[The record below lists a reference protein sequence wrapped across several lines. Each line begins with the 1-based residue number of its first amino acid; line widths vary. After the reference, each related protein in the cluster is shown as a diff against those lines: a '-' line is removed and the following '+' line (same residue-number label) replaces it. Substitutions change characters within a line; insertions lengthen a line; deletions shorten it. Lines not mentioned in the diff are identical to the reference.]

1 MGQLYR
7 IFNLIQFSLRT
18 LMRRSAYKK
27 EGGFTMSTRYIL
39 CATICL
45 SVFLGLCSAA
55 TAQSVPTDTELN
67 NKIRQEKFDVVLPQ
81 VMREYNVDMWIHV
94 MRTGIP
100 DSFGAENFGS
110 TSGVFVFTD
119 RGGDRI
125 ERAVLGRRWG
135 ATQRERGQGS
145 KLVEESGVYDII
157 ADPVFVGEPLSS
169 PMTEYDYRFK
179 GLREFVEARDPKR
192 IAVNYRETLGT
203 WPTSPSSRTNDGISH
218 IDYLLLSKELGDEYA
233 SRLVSSEYLI
243 MGYGISPVPSEI
255 ELLKKLR
262 RDEVE
267 RVNKAL
273 AAVVPGV
280 TRSRDAG
287 LTTFRRMRTGQS
299 QRGRSAGWENSVV
312 QGGDILAAP
321 SQGIYAYVLR
331 EGEKEPPSEIKRLWA
346 EYLKIKKIL
355 VETIKAG
362 LTPREIIQNY
372 KRRYEEEGIIVREP
386 QLHMVQPKNDFPVY
400 AAGFDPEKTHL
411 SIDCHGKGKSSQAR
425 KHDIY
430 MGPRIGSYGPDWTFD
445 VPLAPNHHFVL
456 EYFFY
461 MPSPTSNK
469 DEDQYLFW
477 WDHEQAIATESGVEY
492 LYPLQEELHLI
503 K

>member
-1 MGQLYR
+1 
-7 IFNLIQFSLRT
+7 
-18 LMRRSAYKK
+18 
-27 EGGFTMSTRYIL
+27 MSTRNVF
-39 CATICL
+39 CATL
-45 SVFLGLCSAA
+45 SLFVLVGLCSAV
-55 TAQSVPTDTELN
+55 TAQSAPTDTERN
-67 NKIRQEKFDVVLPQ
+67 NQIRQEKFDLVLPQ
-81 VMREYNVDMWIHV
+81 IMRARNVDMWIHV
-94 MRTGIP
+94 MRAGIS

-110 TSGVFVFTD
+110 TSGVFIFTD
-119 RGGDRI
+119 RGDGRI

-135 ATQRERGQGS
+135 ASQRQREEQS

-179 GLREFVEARDPKR
+179 GLRAFVEARDPQR
-192 IAVNYRETLGT
+192 IAVNYRENLGT
-203 WPTSPSSRTNDGISH
+203 WPTSASTRTNDGISH
-218 IDYLLLSKELGDEYA
+218 IDYLLLTKELGDRYA

-243 MGYGISPVPSEI
+243 MGYGTTPVPSEI
-255 ELLKKLR
+255 ELLKKIR
-262 RDEVE
+262 RGEVE
-267 RVNKAL
+267 RVKKAF
-273 AAVVPGV
+273 AEVVRG
-280 TRSRDAG
+280 TRGAG
-287 LTTFRRMRTGQS
+287 LTTFRRMSTGQS

-321 SQGIYAYVLR
+321 SQGMYAYVLR
-331 EGEKEPPSEIKRLWA
+331 EGETESPAEIKKLWA

-400 AAGFDPEKTHL
+400 AAGFDPEKTQL

-445 VPLAPNHHFVL
+445 IPLAPNHHFVL

-461 MPSPTSNK
+461 MPSPTSNE

-492 LYPLQEELHLI
+492 LYPLQEELYLVR
-503 K
+503 